1 MFSILKCLKSC
12 DTSFHIVCKR
22 VVLQRKITIILGVV
36 EDKVLVNIR
45 VDLKGLNSGIVLG

>member
-12 DTSFHIVCKR
+12 DTSLHIVCKR

-45 VDLKGLNSGIVLG
+45 VDLKGLNSSIVLG